1 MRFADNACEKQIR
14 MRVLDNAC
22 ELYCAHVIT
31 CMQIGI
37 ALRDFMFVAPESQE
51 RFINA
56 TKPKR
61 GMLANASR
69 NNKPYSI
76 PAPYIGSV
84 EPGKCISFGRQI
96 NL

>member
-1 MRFADNACEKQIR
+1 MT
-14 MRVLDNAC
+14 
-22 ELYCAHVIT
+22 HVIT

-56 TKPKR
+56 TQPKR

-69 NNKPYSI
+69 NSKPYSI

-96 NL
+96 NLWPSSNSL